1 MLVHERGLVQK
12 WAGVA
17 TREHKRHGKSATAAP
32 FEDKALT
39 IRKHR
44 LRHACE
50 AADLADARI
59 TRDE

>member
-1 MLVHERGLVQK
+1 MNQTVGVTRSG
-12 WAGVA
+12 GVA
-17 TREHKRHGKSATAAP
+17 AGTPESYAEATAAP